1 MKQVFIMAH
10 AEARRRALEAVAAA
24 PDGYSVTI
32 KEPTRNLDQNAVLW
46 VLLERFSEQLKWPVN
61 GVMTKLEPEEWK
73 TLTTAAFQRET
84 VRVAQGLDGGMVML
98 GLRTS
103 KMSKRQFSEY
113 LDFLHATAAQRGVE
127 I

>member
-10 AEARRRALEAVAAA
+10 QEARRRALEAVAAA

-98 GLRTS
+98 GMRTS

-127 I
+127 M